1 MEPKVEND
9 MSAKEQLRKLEAALK
24 ERGVVDVKFFFD
36 HNKKPLTTGVVSEV
50 TEMLDAMVNDRFDTA
65 PRFRDSARA

>member
-9 MSAKEQLRKLEAALK
+9 MSAKEQLRKLETALA

-36 HNKKPLTTGVVSEV
+36 HNKKPLTGVVSEV
-50 TEMLDAMVNDRFDTA
+50 VEMLDAVVNNRFDKAA
-65 PRFRDSARA
+65 PFGDSVRI